1 MFDQEAWAKAVA
13 FHGHICPGLAVGF
26 RASMKVLELLGCT
39 GKLIGES
46 HYAVVE
52 NDVCGVD
59 GVQLITGCTLGNDS
73 LIIENQGKFAFAW
86 VDKKTGVGY
95 RLLLKEPVWLS
106 NEPLELHH
114 KVKLGTATA
123 EEKSQFIAL
132 RNQRGLELMALLD
145 EELFQVEAIVR
156 KIPGKPRLHP
166 FVQCARCN
174 EYFMAPWAHT
184 IDNET
189 FCSGCANAIE
199 QS

>member
-26 RASMKVLELLGCT
+26 RASMQVLDLLGST

-46 HYAVVE
+46 HFAIVE

-86 VDKKTGVGY
+86 VDKKTGEGY
-95 RLLLKEPVWLS
+95 RLLLKVPVWLS
-106 NEPLELHH
+106 NEPIELHQ

-123 EEKSQFIAL
+123 EEKSQFISL
-132 RNQRGLELMALLD
+132 RNRRGLDLMALSD
-145 EELFQVEAIVR
+145 AELFQIEAIVR

-174 EYFMAPWAHT
+174 EYFMAPWART
-184 IDNET
+184 IDDEVV
-189 FCSGCANAIE
+189 CSGCAAALV
-199 QS
+199 QA

>member
-1 MFDQEAWAKAVA
+1 MTNQDAWSKAVA
-13 FHGHICPGLAVGF
+13 FHGHVCPGIVVGF
-26 RASMKVLELLGCT
+26 RASMKVLGLLNRP

-46 HYAVVE
+46 HYAIVE

-86 VDKKTGVGY
+86 VDKQSGEGF
-95 RLLLKEPVWLS
+95 RLLLKADLWKS
-106 NEPLELHH
+106 NKPLELHH

-123 EEKSQFIAL
+123 EEKKKFISF
-132 RNQRGLELMALLD
+132 RNQRGLELMELSD
-145 EELFQVEAIVR
+145 EELFQVEEIVR

-174 EYFMAPWAHT
+174 EPFMEPWTHFVNSE
-184 IDNET
+184 II
-189 FCSGCANAIE
+189 CSQCAK
-199 QS
+199 